1 MLVEIHNALIKN
13 NWATLNQADLFVDY
27 IKELSFYVSEIPVY
41 RISPD
46 PKDNYL
52 FDLAIQNNCTFII
65 TDDDQLLSLRLKPL
79 PIKSTNWFLK
89 HFPI

>member
-1 MLVEIHNALIKN
+1 MDTEAQSTQVVNFIKSSVVVI
-13 NWATLNQADLFVDY
+13 TEQV
-27 IKELSFYVSEIPVY
+27 VY

-52 FDLAIQNNCTFII
+52 FALAIQTNSAYIISDDIALLTF
-65 TDDDQLLSLRLKPL
+65 QLQ
-79 PIKSTNWFLK
+79 PIEVRSTNWFLK